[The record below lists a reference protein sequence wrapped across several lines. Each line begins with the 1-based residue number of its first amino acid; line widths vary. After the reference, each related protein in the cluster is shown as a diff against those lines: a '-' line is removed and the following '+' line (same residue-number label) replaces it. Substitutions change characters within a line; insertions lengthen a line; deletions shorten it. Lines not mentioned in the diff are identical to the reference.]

1 MDALVALDRLV
12 EPVGLKQ
19 LLLGDALR
27 RGEAMAELQRLSPA
41 LWGLAGGRAADAER
55 WHAEVAGELAARS
68 IPGTL
73 VAVDH
78 GRGVLDLARGDLLAA
93 RAALDRAAAGWRERR
108 RFWEGTWARLDQA
121 RCALAARRVAAG
133 NTNRQIAAELFL
145 SPKTVG
151 SHVEHI
157 LTKLGAARRAE
168 IAAWVAALPPG
179 PGPAAG

>member
-1 MDALVALDRLV
+1 
-12 EPVGLKQ
+12 
-19 LLLGDALR
+19 
-27 RGEAMAELQRLSPA
+27 
-41 LWGLAGGRAADAER
+41 
-55 WHAEVAGELAARS
+55 
-68 IPGTL
+68 
-73 VAVDH
+73 
-78 GRGVLDLARGDLLAA
+78 VLDLARGDLLAA

-133 NTNRQIAAELFL
+133 NTNRQIAAELLL